1 MSIEKP
7 VSFVLPEELA
17 KQIGEKAKAQRLSMN
32 LTRKTLAQRSGVPEP
47 TLRRFESTGLVGFVA
62 LLQIADAL
70 GCMDDFNSL
79 FSVKPSLTLDEFLA
93 PQRKR
98 GRK

>member
-1 MSIEKP
+1 VIQGLFAWIADFSD
-7 VSFVLPEELA
+7 
-17 KQIGEKAKAQRLSMN
+17 MN
-32 LTRKTLAQRSGVPEP
+32 LTRKSLSQRSGIPAP
-47 TLRRFESTGLVGFVA
+47 TLRRFESTGMIGFVS
-62 LLQIADAL
+62 LLQLADTL

-79 FSVKPSLTLDEFLA
+79 FSAKPSLTLDEFLA

>member
-1 MSIEKP
+1 MSIDKP
-7 VSFVLPEELA
+7 ISFVLPEEMARL
-17 KQIGEKAKAQRLSMN
+17 IGEKAKSKRLAMN
-32 LTRKTLAQRSGVPEP
+32 LTRKTLSQRSGIPAP
-47 TLRRFESTGLVGFVA
+47 TLRRFESTGMIGFVA
-62 LLQIADAL
+62 LLQLADTL
-70 GCMDDFNSL
+70 GCMDDFNLL